1 MNKLFSIFFVMFAL
15 YSCTDEPETV
25 NTPIATTPE
34 VETFE
39 GIEVL
44 FDEDTFEYAK
54 SVELLKEINICSTE
68 KQEQLGLQVPDCS
81 PEFFK
86 LFPLK
91 SDGKIENGFIL
102 LTKANTGGIALRR
115 LIIFQRERGVLV
127 KTNGFIGNLVG
138 RKKSATGYDDLL
150 IRFKELVEG
159 DEVFY
164 NCIVKWNGQKY
175 EFKTVELIDV
185 PASKWSARVKE
196 EVKDSVSKEILKT
209 ITDNNM
215 IF

>member
-1 MNKLFSIFFVMFAL
+1 MTKFYPFLFILIVLISCSEEPVKENKTIVS
-15 YSCTDEPETV
+15 E
-25 NTPIATTPE
+25 PE

-44 FDEDTFEYAK
+44 FDEDAFEYAK
-54 SVELLKEINICSTE
+54 SVELLKEINICSTD
-68 KQEQLGLQVPDCS
+68 KQEALGLEVPDCS

-91 SDGKIENGFIL
+91 SGESIENGFIL

-115 LIIFQRERGVLV
+115 LIIFERERGTLV

-138 RKKSATGYDDLL
+138 RKKSKSGYDDLL
-150 IRFKELVEG
+150 IRFKELVDG

-164 NCIVKWNGQKY
+164 NCIVKWTGEKY
-175 EFKTVELIDV
+175 EFKTVEVIDV
-185 PASKWSARVKE
+185 PASNWSARVKE

-209 ITDNNM
+209 ITENNM